1 MEQPIHQTDM
11 TKTVPFLF
19 RVAGL
24 TLLGA
29 LASRPAE
36 AQFIVSDPLHT
47 GVTQLIKLLQDPS
60 FKTLVK
66 NVEDLKKVSNGIR
79 QFHRGTELV
88 KVVTGTTQTMSQ
100 MATTINMDGHIYP
113 AEYALIVKDFKAMA
127 DEGTNILKDMRQ
139 STATNILKM
148 NDAERMNW
156 LNTAYEKA
164 SRFQNKVN
172 AYFYRIRAL
181 SLKRAGSL
189 RDRTATAKLYGIAI
203 DRMDRLTGGGSGGD
217 SFDNGFENGYNDY
230 QPYKDESVL
239 DNYTQ
244 TAEAQRMRQAQEE
257 YTRRLQDY
265 QDRLEL
271 AEIEAKRMAMASLL
285 AKGYQPI
292 PAPKRKDGEIG
303 WATPDG
309 RIIST
314 EEFEIVLRMETRVF
328 LEPMKKRL
336 YDEYRIGQG
345 FGG

>member
-1 MEQPIHQTDM
+1 MFI
-11 TKTVPFLF
+11 
-19 RVAGL
+19 
-24 TLLGA
+24 
-29 LASRPAE
+29 ASHSTN
-36 AQFIVSDPLHT
+36 AQFVVSDPLHT

-66 NVEDLKKVSNGIR
+66 NVEDLKKVSNGIK

-100 MATTINMDGHIYP
+100 MATTINVDGHIYP

-127 DEGTNILKDMRQ
+127 DEGTSILKDMRQ

-148 NDAERMNW
+148 NDAERMTW
-156 LNTAYEKA
+156 LNTSYEKA

-181 SLKRAGSL
+181 SLKRAASL
-189 RDRTATAKLYGIAI
+189 HDRTATAKLYGISIA
-203 DRMDRLTGGGSGGD
+203 RMDRLTSGGGGGE

-230 QPYKDESVL
+230 EPYKDESVL
-239 DNYTQ
+239 DNYSQ
-244 TAEAQRMRQAQEE
+244 TAEAQRMRQAQED

-271 AEIEAKRMAMASLL
+271 AEIEAKRMAMMSLL

-309 RIIST
+309 KVIST

-336 YDEYRIGQG
+336 YDEYKIGQG

>member
-1 MEQPIHQTDM
+1 M
-11 TKTVPFLF
+11 TKPISHLLKLSWLALGT
-19 RVAGL
+19 
-24 TLLGA
+24 TLA
-29 LASRPAE
+29 THQAN
-36 AQFIVSDPLHT
+36 AQFVVSDPLHT

-66 NVEDLKKVSNGIR
+66 NVEDLKKVSNGIK

-88 KVVTGTTQTMSQ
+88 RTVTGTTQTLSQ
-100 MATTINMDGHIYP
+100 MASTINMDGHIYP
-113 AEYALIVKDFKAMA
+113 AEYSLIVKDFKAMA
-127 DEGTNILKDMRQ
+127 DEGTGILKDMRQ

-148 NDAERMNW
+148 NDAERMTW
-156 LNTAYEKA
+156 LNTAFDKA

-172 AYFYRIRAL
+172 AYFYRVRAL

-189 RDRTATAKLYGIAI
+189 HDRTATARLYGISI
-203 DRMDRLTGGGSGGD
+203 DRMDRLTSGGSGGD

-230 QPYKDESVL
+230 EPYKDESIL
-239 DNYTQ
+239 DNYAQ
-244 TAEAQRMRQAQEE
+244 TAEAQRMRQAQED

-271 AEIEAKRMAMASLL
+271 AEIEAKSMAMRSLL

-309 RIIST
+309 RVIST

-345 FGG
+345 FGS

>member
-1 MEQPIHQTDM
+1 M
-11 TKTVPFLF
+11 TKPFPFLF
-19 RVAGL
+19 KRL
-24 TLLGA
+24 FLSLFSII
-29 LASRPAE
+29 ASHSLK
-36 AQFIVSDPLHT
+36 AQFVVSDPLHT
-47 GVTQLIKLLQDPS
+47 GVSQLMKLLQDPS

-66 NVEDLKKVSNGIR
+66 NVEDLKKVSNGIK

-88 KVVTGTTQTMSQ
+88 KVVMGTTQTMSQ
-100 MATTINMDGHIYP
+100 MATTINVDGHIYP

-127 DEGTNILKDMRQ
+127 DEGTSILKDMRQ

-148 NDAERMNW
+148 NDAERMTW

-172 AYFYRIRAL
+172 AYFYRVRAL

-189 RDRTATAKLYGIAI
+189 HDRTATAKLYGISI
-203 DRMDRLTGGGSGGD
+203 TRMDRLTSGGGGGN

-230 QPYKDESVL
+230 EPYKDESVL
-239 DNYTQ
+239 DNYSQ
-244 TAEAQRMRQAQEE
+244 TPEAQRMRQAQED

-271 AEIEAKRMAMASLL
+271 AEIEAKRMAMMSLL

-303 WATPDG
+303 WATPEG
-309 RIIST
+309 KVIST

-336 YDEYRIGQG
+336 YDEYKIGQG

>member
-1 MEQPIHQTDM
+1 M
-11 TKTVPFLF
+11 TKPLPFLLKISW
-19 RVAGL
+19 L
-24 TLLGA
+24 TLFIP
-29 LASRPAE
+29 LACQSVH
-36 AQFIVSDPLHT
+36 AQFVVSDPLHT

-66 NVEDLKKVSNGIR
+66 NVEDLKKVSNGIK

-113 AEYALIVKDFKAMA
+113 AEYTLIVKDFKAMA

-148 NDAERMNW
+148 NDAERMTW

-172 AYFYRIRAL
+172 AYFYRVRAL

-189 RDRTATAKLYGIAI
+189 HDRTATARLYGISI
-203 DRMDRLTGGGSGGD
+203 DRMDRLTSGGSGGD

-230 QPYKDESVL
+230 EPYKDESVL

-244 TAEAQRMRQAQEE
+244 TPEALRMRQAQED

-271 AEIEAKRMAMASLL
+271 AEIEAKRMAMMSLL
-285 AKGYQPI
+285 SKGYQPI
-292 PAPKRKDGEIG
+292 PAPRRKDGEIG
-303 WATPDG
+303 WATPEG
-309 RIIST
+309 KVIST

>member
-1 MEQPIHQTDM
+1 M
-11 TKTVPFLF
+11 TKPFPFLLKLSWL
-19 RVAGL
+19 GL
-24 TLLGA
+24 FTTLA
-29 LASRPAE
+29 HQPAH
-36 AQFIVSDPLHT
+36 AQFVVSDPLHT
-47 GVTQLIKLLQDPS
+47 GVSQLMKLLQDPS

-66 NVEDLKKVSNGIR
+66 NVEDLKKVSNGIK

-113 AEYALIVKDFKAMA
+113 AEYGLIVKDFKAMA

-148 NDAERMNW
+148 NDAERMSW

-164 SRFQNKVN
+164 SRFQNKVYS
-172 AYFYRIRAL
+172 YFYRVRAL

-189 RDRTATAKLYGIAI
+189 RDRTATARLYGISI
-203 DRMDRLTGGGSGGD
+203 DRMDRLTGGSSGSN

-230 QPYKDESVL
+230 QPYSNESVL

-244 TAEAQRMRQAQEE
+244 TPEAQRMRQAQED

-271 AEIEAKRMAMASLL
+271 AEIEAKRMAMVALL
-285 AKGYQPI
+285 AKGYHPV
-292 PAPKRKDGEIG
+292 PPSKRTNGEVG

-309 RIIST
+309 RIVS
-314 EEFEIVLRMETRVF
+314 EQEFEIVLRMETRVI

>member
-1 MEQPIHQTDM
+1 M
-11 TKTVPFLF
+11 TKPLPFLLKISW
-19 RVAGL
+19 L
-24 TLLGA
+24 TLFTTLSYQSA
-29 LASRPAE
+29 H
-36 AQFIVSDPLHT
+36 AQFVVSDPLHT
-47 GVTQLIKLLQDPS
+47 GVSQLMKLLQDPS

-66 NVEDLKKVSNGIR
+66 NVEDLKKVSNGIK

-113 AEYALIVKDFKAMA
+113 AEYILVVKDFKAMA

-148 NDAERMNW
+148 NDAERMTW

-172 AYFYRIRAL
+172 AYFYRVRAL

-189 RDRTATAKLYGIAI
+189 RDRTATARLYGISI
-203 DRMDRLTGGGSGGD
+203 DRMDRLTGGGNGGD

-230 QPYKDESVL
+230 EPYKDESVL

-244 TAEAQRMRQAQEE
+244 TPEALRMRQAQED

-271 AEIEAKRMAMASLL
+271 AEIEAKRMAMMSLL

-303 WATPDG
+303 WATPEG
-309 RIIST
+309 KVIST

-336 YDEYRIGQG
+336 YDEYKIGQG
-345 FGG
+345 FAG

>member
-1 MEQPIHQTDM
+1 M
-11 TKTVPFLF
+11 TKPLPFLLK
-19 RVAGL
+19 VSWL
-24 TLLGA
+24 TLFIPLSYQSA
-29 LASRPAE
+29 Y
-36 AQFIVSDPLHT
+36 AQFVVSDPLHT

-66 NVEDLKKVSNGIR
+66 NVEDLKKVSNGIK

-88 KVVTGTTQTMSQ
+88 KVVTGTTQTMGQ
-100 MATTINMDGHIYP
+100 MANSINIDGHIYP
-113 AEYALIVKDFKAMA
+113 AEYALIVKDFTAMA
-127 DEGTNILKDMRQ
+127 SEGTSILKDMRQ

-148 NDAERMNW
+148 NDAERMTW

-172 AYFYRIRAL
+172 AYYYRVRAL
-181 SLKRAGSL
+181 SLKRSGSL
-189 RDRTATAKLYGIAI
+189 NDRTATARLYGISI
-203 DRMDRLTGGGSGGD
+203 SRMNRLTGGGGGGD

-230 QPYKDESVL
+230 QAYNGESVL

-244 TAEAQRMRQAQEE
+244 TPEAQQMRQAQED
-257 YTRRLQDY
+257 YARRLQNY

-271 AEIEAKRMAMASLL
+271 AEIEARRMAMFSLL
-285 AKGYQPI
+285 GKGYQPI
-292 PAPKRKDGEIG
+292 PAARRKDGEIG

-309 RIIST
+309 KVISN
-314 EEFEIVLRMETRVF
+314 EEFDIVLRMETRVM

-336 YDEYRIGQG
+336 YDEYKIGQG

>member
-1 MEQPIHQTDM
+1 M
-11 TKTVPFLF
+11 TKPFSFLYKHLWLSLF
-19 RVAGL
+19 AII
-24 TLLGA
+24 
-29 LASRPAE
+29 ASHSLK
-36 AQFIVSDPLHT
+36 AQFVVSDPLHT
-47 GVTQLIKLLQDPS
+47 GVSQLMKLLQDPS

-66 NVEDLKKVSNGIR
+66 NVEDLKKVSNGIK

-100 MATTINMDGHIYP
+100 MATTINVDGHIYP

-127 DEGTNILKDMRQ
+127 DEGTSILKDMRQ

-148 NDAERMNW
+148 NDAERMTW

-172 AYFYRIRAL
+172 AYFYRVRAL

-189 RDRTATAKLYGIAI
+189 HDRTATAKLYGISI
-203 DRMDRLTGGGSGGD
+203 TRMDRLTSGGGGGN

-230 QPYKDESVL
+230 EPYKDESVL
-239 DNYTQ
+239 DNYSQ
-244 TAEAQRMRQAQEE
+244 TAEAQRMRQAQED

-271 AEIEAKRMAMASLL
+271 AEIEAKRMAMMSLL

-309 RIIST
+309 KVIST

-336 YDEYRIGQG
+336 YDEFKIGQG